1 MPLAEAAE
9 TVDYA
14 ATAFLILCASLVLLM
29 TIPGLAL
36 FYGGMTRTKSVLN
49 MMMMSFGAMG
59 VVGIIYVLY
68 GYSMSFGSENVGGII
83 ANPFE
88 KFGLASTDTIINP
101 FGYEGY
107 GNIPELAFVGFQ
119 LTFAVITVALI
130 SGAVADRVKFSTWM
144 VFAALWV
151 TFAYFPI
158 AHMVWG
164 GGLLSGAE
172 GGLAAAVFGVTDGVA
187 NVGNTGKS
195 TGSHLH
201 YEVRV
206 NGQPVNPMTY
216 LEAAKDVF

>member
-88 KFGLASTDTIINP
+88 KFGLAGTDTIINP

-107 GNIPELAFVGFQ
+107 GNIPELAFAGFQ
-119 LTFAVITVALI
+119 LTFAVIT
-130 SGAVADRVKFSTWM
+130 
-144 VFAALWV
+144 AALTGAMDV
-151 TFAYFPI
+151 PGA
-158 AHMVWG
+158 
-164 GGLLSGAE
+164 SGQ
-172 GGLAAAVFGVTDGVA
+172 
-187 NVGNTGKS
+187 N
-195 TGSHLH
+195 
-201 YEVRV
+201 
-206 NGQPVNPMTY
+206 
-216 LEAAKDVF
+216 EAA